1 MIIYT
6 NNIFA
11 APLLLAM
18 WAIDVYLLLV
28 SIRLI
33 AGQIPSISES
43 CFNRNLRQL
52 TDPLANM
59 VTEKI
64 AKHKDR
70 VPLWLPWFIVILSG
84 LVIRQALI
92 AIIVM

>member
-11 APLLLAM
+11 GPLLLAV
-18 WAIDVYLLLV
+18 WVIDIYLLLV

-33 AGQIPSISES
+33 AAQIPSISES
-43 CFNRNLRQL
+43 GFNRHLRQF
-52 TDPLANM
+52 TDPVVDM
-59 VTEKI
+59 VTKKI

-70 VPLWLPWFIVILSG
+70 APPWLPWLIVLASGFLLRNILISM
-84 LVIRQALI
+84 
-92 AIIVM
+92 AI

>member
-11 APLLLAM
+11 GPLLLAV
-18 WAIDVYLLLV
+18 WAVDIYLLLV

-33 AGQIPSISES
+33 AAQIPSISES
-43 CFNRNLRQL
+43 GFSQCLRQL
-52 TDPLANM
+52 TDPVTDM
-59 VTEKI
+59 VRRKLT
-64 AKHKDR
+64 KHR
-70 VPLWLPWFIVILSG
+70 APPWLPWLIVILSG
-84 LVIRQALI
+84 LIIRYVLI

>member
-11 APLLLAM
+11 GPLLLAV
-18 WAIDVYLLLV
+18 WAVDIYLLLV

-33 AGQIPSISES
+33 ITQIPSISENDVS
-43 CFNRNLRQL
+43 RYLRQL
-52 TDPLANM
+52 TDP
-59 VTEKI
+59 VTDIVRRKLT
-64 AKHKDR
+64 KHR
-70 VPLWLPWFIVILSG
+70 APSWLPWLIVILSG
-84 LVIRQALI
+84 LVIRYVLI